1 MLDLNKIKKKLP
13 KFSIGAGWMG
23 LGGFGVAKTGP
34 AIGGKSAEI
43 KYLFIYFLNIYQ
55 NNQLKCI
62 HFNFC

>member
-1 MLDLNKIKKKLP
+1 
-13 KFSIGAGWMG
+13 MG